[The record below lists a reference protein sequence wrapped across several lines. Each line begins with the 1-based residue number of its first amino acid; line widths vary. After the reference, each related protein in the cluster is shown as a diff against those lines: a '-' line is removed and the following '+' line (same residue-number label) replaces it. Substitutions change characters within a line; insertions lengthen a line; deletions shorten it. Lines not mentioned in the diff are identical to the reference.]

1 MNRIEYIASLV
12 EEKRIVD
19 ALAEVRPQL
28 EKVGPFGWRPLLA
41 SWDSIE
47 PFRALIRLF
56 DYALMYRHSGL
67 VARYAHR
74 KLNTLQTLAW
84 VCDEWLENRRPLDVE
99 EALTPR
105 LAKAL
110 EGKTDEPDE
119 AIARAAFAFVRALL
133 DMQRA
138 DEAREWMGV
147 VARYETVPIHD
158 KWGYFYIET
167 GDRKRAEQAVRAG
180 LDDPERGDMCYLLLA
195 DLYALDGRHHE
206 ALAVLEEGRRRFP
219 QVLSFYAERARRLRD
234 VRAYREALAAMEELD
249 RLNPLHM
256 HRRYFT
262 HLRAELYDQLGEWE
276 KLESL
281 VRAEPQLEKTPYARA
296 LGRQKERAVV
306 LPLIPVVQKHN
317 YCVPASVEM
326 MLRVLGASRTQDE
339 VAEQIF
345 DVRGSKLSTT
355 VHYLEELGF
364 VCRFFIGSPPRW
376 KRLIDEGVPV
386 LLSVDYEQSSHVQ
399 VLFGYDERL
408 AAFYVQDP
416 NVFDPFV
423 VPEEELE
430 KWYAGTHY
438 LSIVALP
445 REKAALAAELPEEED
460 RYFRELHAFAEKMDE
475 DEQAHFDAFVAFLRR
490 HEHIPYTWLYVMKH
504 FGSDEAKPLVLDYT
518 ERVLKQ
524 YPEHNDLLLAAAKA
538 YVYTQEMER
547 AEQVLKQAKG
557 NMQSPLYHYLR
568 GRIAFSMSRYEEA
581 ARYFRASLQ
590 LDPDQPEVWS
600 YTALALVYAGH
611 TERGLI
617 CSQVAVRLYPGDL
630 FIETNHG
637 VLLFHAKRFAE
648 AREWFDRLV
657 RRERRDAHLWYERAR
672 CDLELGRRR
681 KAERGFLVAKALDPR
696 EPYPY
701 IMLADLYNDDGNR
714 TQAKAVLNEGVA
726 AVERLAP
733 LYVRL
738 GDFYMDEGEAE
749 KAASCYEQAL
759 ALDGDDVF
767 AHLGLASAL
776 VERGGGEAAR
786 RHVTELRTRFANNS
800 EYWLNAGKW
809 LMAYGFADDEKGR
822 GTALSWLEEG
832 LRLAEFD
839 AEEAYEFYIG
849 QLITPSL
856 TRRGRL
862 FLERLVAD
870 RPRLASARCA
880 LGVLYERQ
888 NRPSKAMAVYREAA
902 AMGHPLS
909 LFRLAE
915 LCASLGRAHEA
926 KQHYEACLRADPSFA
941 LCHFR
946 LAVLYGGE
954 GKEEQQCAHL
964 LQAVRLAPLRAD
976 IESMAALIEPSAL
989 FSALADARR
998 QAGEAW
1004 YYDNLGYVYGALG
1017 QNEREKEAVEK
1028 ALSLAPH
1035 DSEALHHYAKVMVR
1049 EGKAKEAIEMLEQ
1062 LMAEYPGDES
1072 LYATYIAMFPKSGR
1086 GLARL
1091 RRRLERLQADRQRK
1105 SAIYVR
1111 AAAALLPHWEEE
1123 LQRMDEMPGRWWT
1136 KMKAWAGKFSLFSA
1150 IIDLYEEALGLDRE
1164 NAEAYA
1170 ELARFYAAVELEDD
1184 AAKMWR
1190 KALASGWE
1198 PELAREFVKHLLAA
1212 DDAKQRQEAQTW
1224 LDRLLADDPD
1234 DVELR
1239 VLQAV
1244 IWLQDGRQEQA
1255 ERQLRAIVAEEP
1267 LSRGALF
1274 LLAERYEETGRLQE
1288 ATALWERCAHWYS
1301 EDGEWHL
1308 HLAAMY
1314 EEMGR
1319 LDKALAAVDRCV
1331 GAEEDVRLQY
1341 ERARYLSLLGRFDEA
1356 KQELDRA
1363 LAADESGELA
1373 ALAAEEPAFRRM
1385 KRL

>member
-1 MNRIEYIASLV
+1 MNYMEHIASLI

-28 EKVGPFGWRPLLA
+28 EKVGPFGWRPLLV
-41 SWDSIE
+41 SWNSIE
-47 PFRALIRLF
+47 PFRTFIRLF

-119 AIARAAFAFVRALL
+119 AIARAAFALVRALL

-138 DEAREWMGV
+138 DEAREWMDV

-158 KWGYFYIET
+158 KWGYFYIEI
-167 GDRKRAEQAVRAG
+167 GDRKRAEQVIRAG

-195 DLYALDGRHHE
+195 DLYALDGRHYE
-206 ALAVLEEGRRRFP
+206 ALNVLEEGRRRFP

-262 HLRAELYDQLGEWE
+262 HLRAELYYQLEEWE
-276 KLESL
+276 KLELL
-281 VRAEPQLEKTPYARA
+281 VRVEPQLDKTPYVRAIARR
-296 LGRQKERAVV
+296 GERTVV
-306 LPLIPVVQKHN
+306 LPLVPVVQKHN

-326 MLRVLGASRTQDE
+326 MLRLLGSSRTQDE
-339 VAEQIF
+339 VAEHIF

-355 VHYLEELGF
+355 VHYLEKLGF

-376 KRLIDEGVPV
+376 KRFIDEGVPV

-399 VLFGYDERL
+399 VLFGYDERI

-475 DEQAHFDAFVAFLRR
+475 DEQAHFAAFVAFLRK
-490 HEHIPYTWLYVMKH
+490 HDHIPYTWLYTVKH

-524 YPEHNDLLLAAAKA
+524 YPEHNDLLLVAAKA

-547 AEQVLKQAKG
+547 AEQVLKQARGK
-557 NMQSPLYHYLR
+557 MQSPLYHYLR
-568 GRIAFSMSRYEEA
+568 GRIAFFMNRYEEA
-581 ARYFRASLQ
+581 ARYFRSSLQ

-600 YTALALVYAGH
+600 YLALASTYAGRVK
-611 TERGLI
+611 RGFV
-617 CSQVAVRLYPGDL
+617 CSQVAIHLYPGDL

-637 VLLFHAKRFAE
+637 VLLFHAKRFVE

-657 RRERRDAHLWYERAR
+657 RRERRDAYLWYERAR

-681 KAERGFLVAKALDPR
+681 KAERGFRVAKALDPR
-696 EPYPY
+696 EPYSY
-701 IMLADLYNDDGNR
+701 VMLADLYDDDGNR
-714 TQAKAVLNEGVA
+714 EQVKAVLTEGLA

-738 GDFYMDEGEAE
+738 GDAYMEEGKTEQAV
-749 KAASCYEQAL
+749 SCYEEAIRH
-759 ALDGDDVF
+759 DGADIF

-776 VERGGGEAAR
+776 AERGDAEAAK
-786 RHVTELRTRFANNS
+786 RHVLGQCARFADNS

-809 LMAYGFADDEKGR
+809 LLTHPFADEEEGKQL
-822 GTALSWLEEG
+822 ALSWLENG

-839 AEEAYEFYIG
+839 AEEAYEFYVD
-849 QLITPSL
+849 QLTTPAL
-856 TRRGRL
+856 RERGRA
-862 FLERLVAD
+862 FLEQLVAA
-870 RPRLASARCA
+870 RPRLAPAHSA
-880 LGVLYERQ
+880 LGVVYEQ
-888 NRPSKAMAVYREAA
+888 QSRPSKAMAVYREAA
-902 AMGHPLS
+902 ATGHPLS

-915 LCASLGRAHEA
+915 LCASLGRYEEA
-926 KQHYEACLRADPSFA
+926 KQHYEACLKADPSFA

-946 LAVLYGGE
+946 LAALYEAE
-954 GKEEQQCAHL
+954 GSEERQHAHL
-964 LQAVRLAPLRAD
+964 LEAIRLAPLRAD
-976 IESMAALIEPSAL
+976 IESMAALIKPSAL
-989 FSALADARR
+989 LSALADARR
-998 QAGEAW
+998 LAGDIW
-1004 YYDNLGYVYGALG
+1004 YYDSLGYVYGVLG
-1017 QNEREKEAVEK
+1017 QSSREKEAVEK

-1035 DSEALHHYAKVMVR
+1035 HSEALHHYAKLMIR
-1049 EGKAKEAIEMLEQ
+1049 EGREKEAMEMLEQ
-1062 LMAEYPGDES
+1062 LMVEYPGDES
-1072 LYATYIAMFPKSGR
+1072 LYVTYIAMFSKNGR

-1091 RRRLERLQADRQRK
+1091 RRRLERLQTDRKRK
-1105 SAIYVR
+1105 SMIYVHT
-1111 AAAALLPHWEEE
+1111 AAALLPHWEEE
-1123 LQRMDEMPGRWWT
+1123 RNRTDEMPERWWA

-1150 IIDLYEEALGLDRE
+1150 VIDLYEEALGFDRE

-1190 KALASGWE
+1190 KALENSGE
-1198 PELAREFVKHLLAA
+1198 PALAREFVKHLVMA

-1244 IWLQDGRQEQA
+1244 IWLQDGRHEKG
-1255 ERQLRAIVAEEP
+1255 ERQLRAVVEEEP
-1267 LSRGALF
+1267 LARGALF
-1274 LLAERYEETGRLQE
+1274 LLGEQYRKTGRLQE

-1331 GAEEDVRLQY
+1331 DKGDVRLRY

-1356 KQELDRA
+1356 KQELDCA

-1373 ALAAEEPAFRRM
+1373 VLAAEDPAFCRM
-1385 KRL
+1385 KRI